1 MNTIFLGIVIF
12 LCILAIFDLVVGVS
26 NDAVN
31 FLNSAI
37 GAKVAKFRTIVM
49 IAAVGVF
56 AGAAMSN
63 GMMDVA
69 RHGIMTPEYFTFY
82 EVMCVFLAVM
92 VTDVILLDVFNTLGM
107 PTSTT
112 VSMVFELLGGAF
124 AIAILKLAHGAMAAD
139 GTLLG
144 LGDLLNTEK
153 AISVIMGIFLS
164 VAIAFVVGMVVMWLS
179 RMVFTFTYRING
191 KTTAYNGDMGGLTSS
206 SLKIGVFAG
215 IAVTSII
222 WFLLING
229 LKGSSLMSPE
239 LKAMINENT
248 WYILGGGVL
257 IFSIIMTAMSAIKLP
272 VLKFVVLLG
281 TFALAMAFA
290 GNDLVNFVGVPLT
303 GLEAYQDYVANGA
316 GDPDGFLM
324 KSLMDSAHT
333 PVIFLIL
340 AGVVMVLSLIFSKKA
355 QNVVKTS
362 VDLSRQDDGDEMFGS
377 SPVART
383 LVRNSNTTAKFLNRI
398 IPDSLL
404 RWIDSRFNSEE
415 MKLPQGA
422 AFDLIRAAI
431 NLVLAGL
438 LVAIG
443 TSLKLPLSTTYVTF
457 MVAMGTSLADR
468 AWGRESAVFRITGVL
483 SVIGGWFITAGAA
496 FVFCF
501 FLTNTMYFGSYV
513 SMALAIVLAIYLLVR
528 SNFRKTQKEER
539 KEEHLFLQIMKSKDA
554 AIIWPLLCE
563 HIRLGNATR
572 LRFVI
577 KTYCCMIDAYL
588 HEEYQPIKR
597 SASLIEEERKSLKRQ
612 RKQEILTMQRL
623 TSLTDNPTAPSM
635 LSPIGEKP
643 FVSPST
649 SGVWGGLTWYFLGIN
664 SCQQMLYSLK
674 RINEPLR
681 EHIGNSFAPLPEAY
695 HERFIG
701 TKEAVL
707 DLFDRALL
715 MLDTGDFTDAEAL
728 REKCNTLQQHIS
740 ADRKRALDTLLI
752 EAPSLLGRARGEA
765 TLLLTVHILQES
777 QELVGQ
783 LRHMLRGMNKFAGAE
798 Q

>member
-1 MNTIFLGIVIF
+1 MNTIFLGIVVF
-12 LCILAIFDLVVGVS
+12 LCVLAVFDLVVGVS

-37 GAKVAKFRTIVM
+37 GAKVAKFRTIVV
-49 IAAVGVF
+49 IAAIGVF

-92 VTDVILLDVFNTLGM
+92 LTDVILLDIFNTLGM

-124 AIAILKLAHGAMAAD
+124 AVALLKIAHDSTTAD

-164 VAIAFVVGMVVMWLS
+164 VAIAFVVGMVVMWVS
-179 RMVFTFTYRING
+179 RMVFTFTYRVNG
-191 KTTAYNGDMGGLTSS
+191 KTTAYNGKMGGLTNS
-206 SLKIGVFAG
+206 SLKIGIFSG

-239 LKAMINENT
+239 LKEMINANT
-248 WYILGGGVL
+248 WYILGTGVL
-257 IFSIIMTAMSAIKLP
+257 VFSVIMTALSALKLS

-303 GLEAYQDYVANGA
+303 GLDAYQDFVANGGGA
-316 GDPDGFLM
+316 PDAFLM
-324 KSLMDSAHT
+324 GSLMGGAQT
-333 PVIFLIL
+333 PVVFLIT

-362 VDLSRQDDGDEMFGS
+362 VDLSRQDEGDEMFGS
-377 SPVART
+377 SGVART
-383 LVRNSNTTAKFLNRI
+383 LVRNSNATSKFVTRI
-398 IPDSLL
+398 VPDSLL
-404 RWIDSRFNSEE
+404 HWIDTRFNSEE
-415 MKLPQGA
+415 MKLEQGA
-422 AFDLIRAAI
+422 AFDLIRAAV

-468 AWGRESAVFRITGVL
+468 AWSRESAVFRITGVL

-496 FVFCF
+496 FLFCF
-501 FLTNTMYFGSYV
+501 LLTNTMYFGSYV
-513 SMALAIVLAIYLLVR
+513 AMALAIILAIYLLVR
-528 SNFRKTQKEER
+528 SNFKKTEKSTKKEDS
-539 KEEHLFLQIMKSKDA
+539 LFTQILKSKDK
-554 AIIWPLLCE
+554 AIIWGLLCE
-563 HIRLGNATR
+563 HIRNGNATR
-572 LRFVI
+572 LKFVI
-577 KTYCCMIDAYL
+577 DTYGSMTDAFL
-588 HEEYQPIKR
+588 REQYQPLR
-597 SASLIEEERKSLKRQ
+597 RASSLIEEERISLKRQ
-612 RKQEILTMQRL
+612 RKQEIVTMQRL
-623 TSLTDNPTAPSM
+623 DSM
-635 LSPIGEKP
+635 QMISRN
-643 FVSPST
+643 
-649 SGVWGGLTWYFLGIN
+649 TWYFLGIN
-664 SCQQMLYSLK
+664 SCQQMLYSLT
-674 RINEPLR
+674 RINEPMR
-681 EHIGNSFAPLPEAY
+681 EHVGNNFTPLPEAY
-695 HERFIG
+695 HERFIDARESVVRLY
-701 TKEAVL
+701 TQ
-707 DLFDRALL
+707 ALN
-715 MLDTGDFTDAEAL
+715 MLETGDFTNAEAL
-728 REKCNTLQQHIS
+728 RDNCMTVQQQIS
-740 ADRKRALDTLLI
+740 NDRKRALD
-752 EAPSLLGRARGEA
+752 SLQDETANLN

-777 QELVGQ
+777 QELVGH
-783 LRHMLRGMNKFAGAE
+783 LRHMIRGMNKFAGAE
-798 Q
+798 E

>member
-1 MNTIFLGIVIF
+1 MSTIFLGIVIF
-12 LCILAIFDLVVGVS
+12 LCVLAVFDLVVGVS

-37 GAKVAKFRTIVM
+37 GAKVARFRTIVC
-49 IAAVGVF
+49 IAAIGVF

-92 VTDVILLDVFNTLGM
+92 VTDVILLDIFNTLGM

-124 AIAILKLAHGAMAAD
+124 AIAILKLMFGATDAD
-139 GTLLG
+139 GNLLA

-164 VAIAFVVGMVVMWLS
+164 VAIAFVVGMVVMWVS
-179 RMVFTFTYRING
+179 RMVFTFTYRVNG
-191 KTTAYNGDMGGLTSS
+191 KTTAYNGNMGGLTSS
-206 SLKIGVFAG
+206 SLKIGIFSG

-229 LKGSSLMSPE
+229 LKGSSFMSPE
-239 LKAMINENT
+239 LKETINANT
-248 WYILGGGVL
+248 WYILGGGIVV
-257 IFSIIMTAMSAIKLP
+257 FSIIMTLMSAIKLP

-303 GLEAYQDYVANGA
+303 GLEAYQDYVANGTGNPEA
-316 GDPDGFLM
+316 FLM
-324 KSLMDSAHT
+324 GSLMDSAHT

-362 VDLSRQDDGDEMFGS
+362 VDLSRQDDGNEMFGS

-383 LVRNSNTTAKFLNRI
+383 LVRNSNSTAKFATKL
-398 IPDSLL
+398 IPAPLL

-422 AFDLIRAAI
+422 AFDLIRASV

-468 AWGRESAVFRITGVL
+468 AWGRESAVFRITGVI

-496 FVFCF
+496 FIFCF
-501 FLTNTMYFGSYV
+501 LLTGTMYFGSYV
-513 SMALAIVLAIYLLVR
+513 AMVLAITLAIYLLVK
-528 SNFRKTQKEER
+528 SNFKTKSETKDEETI
-539 KEEHLFLQIMKSKDA
+539 FSQIMKSKDRA
-554 AIIWPLLCE
+554 VIWSLLCQ
-563 HIRLGNATR
+563 HIRTGNAAR

-577 KTYCCMIDAYL
+577 ESYESVTTAFLREQYRPL
-588 HEEYQPIKR
+588 KR
-597 SASLIEEERKSLKRQ
+597 NALLIEEERKALKRQ
-612 RKQEILTMQRL
+612 RKQEIVTMQHMSHIR
-623 TSLTDNPTAPSM
+623 TE
-635 LSPIGEKP
+635 G
-643 FVSPST
+643 VSGMFLD
-649 SGVWGGLTWYFLGIN
+649 GVWGGSTWYFLGIN
-664 SCQQMLYSLK
+664 SCQQMLYCLK
-674 RINEPLR
+674 RINEPVL
-681 EHIGNSFAPLPEAY
+681 EHVGNSFTPLPEAY
-695 HERFIG
+695 HERFI
-701 TKEAVL
+701 TVRDAVL
-707 DLFDRALL
+707 DIFNRTLD
-715 MLDTGDFTDAEAL
+715 MLDSGDFTDAELL
-728 REKCNTLQQHIS
+728 RNDSSKVQQQIS
-740 ADRKRALDTLLI
+740 NDRKTALNDMQSGSANLT
-752 EAPSLLGRARGEA
+752 
-765 TLLLTVHILQES
+765 TLLLTIHILQES
-777 QELVGQ
+777 QELVGA
-783 LRHMLRGMNKFAGAE
+783 LRHMIRGMNKFAGAE
-798 Q
+798 N